1 MSDTLRI
8 FSAGVVG
15 TLVQQAVEDWNRQKP
30 GRPAELRMGGSV
42 EGLRRVLGG
51 EPFDLLISA
60 DDTLLESLMAAGG
73 ADGSRVFAGNKMVL
87 AAVPGREIGARD
99 WRDKL
104 LDPAARFRHK
114 NPYDDPGGYRAVM
127 AMMLADRHEP
137 GLSEKLLK
145 HPGRQGPE
153 AGRET
158 AFDYIFTYYTAAR
171 GQGQSLAELPPV
183 MDLSDPDLADIYAT
197 VEFPVDDRRTVKGA
211 PIAHALAI
219 PKASG
224 QQSSARE
231 FAELFLATDFA
242 AHGFLPR
249 DRRIGVW
256 S

>member
-1 MSDTLRI
+1 MNGTLRV

-15 TLVQQAVEDWNRQKP
+15 RLVQRTVEDWNRQNP
-30 GRPAELRMGGSV
+30 DRPFELRMGGSV

-60 DDTLLESLMAAGG
+60 DDSLLESLQAIESI
-73 ADGSRVFAGNKMVL
+73 DGYRVFAGNKMVL
-87 AAVPGREIGARD
+87 ETRPGREISSRD
-99 WRDKL
+99 WREKL
-104 LDPAARFRHK
+104 LAPTARFRHK

-137 GLSEKLLK
+137 GLSEKLLR

-158 AFDYIFTYYTAAR
+158 PFDYHFTYYSAALA
-171 GQGQSLAELPPV
+171 QGHSFAELPPV
-183 MDLSDPDLADIYAT
+183 MNLSDPDLADIYAT

-219 PKASG
+219 PKSSG
-224 QQSSARE
+224 KHSSVRE
-231 FAELFLATDFA
+231 FAELFLSTDFT

-249 DRRIGVW
+249 DRRTGSW
-256 S
+256 R